1 MNFIDAV
8 ISGFGFTAG
17 IILSLVFMCFAGV
30 FINLLYCEIQARRL
44 ARKVEKEI
52 KQFNQEIKRKEKE
65 DERV

>member
-1 MNFIDAV
+1 MSFINSV

-52 KQFNQEIKRKEKE
+52 RRKEKE
-65 DERV
+65 NERA

>member
-1 MNFIDAV
+1 MSFITAV

-52 KQFNQEIKRKEKE
+52 KQFNKEVELKE
-65 DERV
+65 ESE